1 MGDPRAVIAWS
12 SSLADAS
19 EHSDIVRSAVSQWAG
34 TSPEEVAKYVG
45 HLPASEQSG
54 PMDALVGNWASKDAA
69 LRTLSRKIAQEDPE
83 AALTWVN
90 GISDDKER
98 ARQTESIARNGIRQ
112 NPTAARAGVS
122 TSTLPEDSR
131 QRLLK

>member
-1 MGDPRAVIAWS
+1 
-12 SSLADAS
+12 
-19 EHSDIVRSAVSQWAG
+19 
-34 TSPEEVAKYVG
+34 
-45 HLPASEQSG
+45 
-54 PMDALVGNWASKDAA
+54 MDALVGNWASKDIEAAAAWLDRRSAGPTKDAA